1 MTGADSI
8 LLIGAILGLI
18 AMLYSSVGQ
27 GGASGYIAVLAL
39 FSLAPEVIRPVA
51 LSLNGVVAG
60 RAIYRFAK
68 AGFIDWR
75 VVVPIG
81 VASMPLA
88 FIGGGTVLPPEPYR
102 PLLGSLL
109 ILSAVYLAWQTT
121 KASNAFSNVD
131 LNIPR
136 FGGFASG
143 GAIGFASGLSGSSSR
158 ALE

>member
-1 MTGADSI
+1 
-8 LLIGAILGLI
+8 
-18 AMLYSSVGQ
+18 VH
-27 GGASGYIAVLAL
+27 AL
-39 FSLAPEVIRPVA
+39 FSLAPEVIPPVA
-51 LSLNGVVAG
+51 LSLNVVVAG
-60 RAIYRFAK
+60 RASYRFAK

-75 VVVPIG
+75 VVVPIV

-143 GAIGFASGLSGSSSR
+143 GAIGFASGLSGIGGGVLLSPFFLIFGWTGARKAASSPRLSNDVR
-158 ALE
+158 VTSCSPK